1 MAVVNII
8 SYVETLDSAVRD
20 KLYESSWT
28 CQAMLRS
35 LQPLAKQYVLRLLWV
50 DRPVAKGGRLQRD
63 RVCRALDPPEAMT
76 SATWCWVGQG
86 EQATHLQT

>member
-8 SYVETLDSAVRD
+8 SYVETLDAAVRD

-50 DRPVAKGGRLQRD
+50 DRPVAKGEHPKSRRCNTAGPVCLQG
-63 RVCRALDPPEAMT
+63 VPACLA
-76 SATWCWVGQG
+76 
-86 EQATHLQT
+86 